1 MLEANKLL
9 NQSSTIYKNSIRVG
23 GEDMKRAKLIK
34 REEIIEREQTVV
46 SEGVESSATG
56 AATQQPSVVKLTF
69 DAVRKWA
76 TERQS
81 GKYAKPREAFDALFV
96 EPRTNE

>member
-1 MLEANKLL
+1 
-9 NQSSTIYKNSIRVG
+9 
-23 GEDMKRAKLIK
+23 MKRAKLIK
-34 REEIIEREQTVV
+34 REEIIEREQNASAEAASSST
-46 SEGVESSATG
+46 SEVDA
-56 AATQQPSVVKLTF
+56 QPSVVKLTF

-81 GKYAKPREAFDALFV
+81 NRSVKPREAFDALFV

>member
-1 MLEANKLL
+1 
-9 NQSSTIYKNSIRVG
+9 
-23 GEDMKRAKLIK
+23 MKRAKLIK
-34 REEIIEREQTVV
+34 REEIIEREQNA
-46 SEGVESSATG
+46 SAEAANSSASEVE
-56 AATQQPSVVKLTF
+56 AQPSVVKLTF

-81 GKYAKPREAFDALFV
+81 NRSVKPREAFDALFI

>member
-1 MLEANKLL
+1 
-9 NQSSTIYKNSIRVG
+9 
-23 GEDMKRAKLIK
+23 MKRAKLIK
-34 REEIIEREQTVV
+34 REEIIEREQNVA
-46 SEGVESSATG
+46 SEGADSSATG
-56 AATQQPSVVKLTF
+56 AATTQQPSVVKLTF

-81 GKYAKPREAFDALFV
+81 GKSAKPREAFDALFA

>member
-1 MLEANKLL
+1 
-9 NQSSTIYKNSIRVG
+9 
-23 GEDMKRAKLIK
+23 MKRAKLIK
-34 REEIIEREQTVV
+34 REEIIEREQATV
-46 SEGVESSATG
+46 SEGANSSATE

-76 TERQS
+76 SEHQS
-81 GKYAKPREAFDALFV
+81 GKYVKPREAFDALFA

>member
-1 MLEANKLL
+1 
-9 NQSSTIYKNSIRVG
+9 
-23 GEDMKRAKLIK
+23 MKRAKLIK
-34 REEIIEREQTVV
+34 REEIIEREQAAV
-46 SEGVESSATG
+46 SEGANSPATG
-56 AATQQPSVVKLTF
+56 TAPQQPSVVKLTF

-81 GKYAKPREAFDALFV
+81 GKYVKPREAFDALFA